1 MTSIADAVTWLDE
14 RFPPHLAEDWDT
26 PGLAVGDPSRPL
38 AHVMFAVDPTL
49 DVARE
54 AVAAGAQLLVTHH
67 PLMLRGVTSVAATT
81 AAGAVVHTL
90 IEGGCA
96 LLAAHTNADAALTGT
111 NDALAAAL
119 GMTIDGPLVPHAANP
134 SVGSG
139 RIGTV
144 PSQTLA
150 EFAALVARVLP
161 PTAGGVVY
169 AGEPDGAVERVA
181 IVGGSGGSYIDDA
194 VAAGVDVFVT
204 ADMRHHPASD
214 AREAAR
220 QRGGKPYLINVS
232 HAASESLW
240 LAATAADLAADLG
253 VTATVSTLNTDPWTG
268 HVPSAH

>member
-1 MTSIADAVTWLDE
+1 MTSIADAVAWLDE
-14 RFPPHLAEDWDT
+14 RFPPRLAEDWDT
-26 PGLAVGDPSRPL
+26 PGLAVGDPARPL
-38 AHVMFAVDPTL
+38 TRVMFAVDPTL
-49 DVARE
+49 DVAQE

-67 PLMLRGVTSVAATT
+67 PLMLRSVTSVAATT

-96 LLAAHTNADAALTGT
+96 LLAAHTNADAARTGT

-119 GMTIDGPLVPHAANP
+119 GMTSTAPLVPDVVDPN
-134 SVGSG
+134 VGSG
-139 RIGTV
+139 RVGIVT
-144 PSQTLA
+144 PQTLA
-150 EFAALVARVLP
+150 EFAGVVARALP

-169 AGEPDGAVERVA
+169 AGDADGEVSRVA
-181 IVGGSGGSYIDDA
+181 IVGGSGGSYIDAA
-194 VAAGVDVFVT
+194 VAARVDVFVT

-220 QRGGKPYLINVS
+220 LRGGKPYLINVS

-240 LAATAADLAADLG
+240 LAATAADMADALG

-268 HVPSAH
+268 HVPSTH